1 MTRRIARFTP
11 FLLIPA
17 LALAVSPS
25 LAATRTIKR
34 SSGDI
39 SVAIPDERAGSKR
52 LVIKKRGKIKDVNV
66 TVAADHNEVKDLT
79 FLLESPKGRFIHLSS
94 GNGGS
99 GSGYGSS
106 NTDGCGS
113 TMTFDDEATDDVQD
127 YEGVD
132 HVFSGG
138 YKPES
143 YFVNNP
149 GQGLAEL
156 DGTQMKG
163 KWKLIVMDT
172 EEIGGGVLQ
181 CFKLRIR
188 YNTPN

>member
-1 MTRRIARFTP
+1 VFFLVSVLSLAMTIV
-11 FLLIPA
+11 A
-17 LALAVSPS
+17 LAAVKT
-25 LAATRTIKR
+25 AKK

-39 SVAIPDERAGSKR
+39 SVPVPDEQTGVKK
-52 LVIKKRGKIKDVNV
+52 LNITKRGKIKDVNV
-66 TVAADHNEVKDLT
+66 TVAADHNEIKDLT
-79 FLLESPKGRFIHLSS
+79 FLLESPKGKFVHLSS

-99 GSGYGSS
+99 GSGYGSGV
-106 NTDGCGS
+106 TDGCAS
-113 TMTFDDEATDDVQD
+113 TMSFDDEATDDVQD

-132 HVFSGG
+132 HVFSGP

-143 YFVNNP
+143 FYINNP
-149 GQGLAEL
+149 GQGLAAL

-172 EEIGGGVLQ
+172 EEIGGGELQ